1 MAYAT
6 INNTS
11 LWYEVAGQGPHLLQL
26 HGLGLGHANFAPVTP
41 LLRPDFTV
49 IDYDMR
55 GFGDSDKPPAP
66 YSIEGWADEAIG
78 LLDHLGLDA
87 VDVHGTSFGGMVG
100 IVMAAKYPDRVK
112 RLVIGCCMA
121 RYDSLA
127 ILNKKVWKAMATA
140 TGMGEEVANLIAS
153 QAFSRAFHDTDRA
166 PAQVAAMGAAFKK
179 NDPEL
184 WKHFC
189 DLLCEA
195 DLTGYL
201 PQITAPVLVTSG
213 DQDIMTPVDSG
224 PAGVG
229 TREMVRL
236 LPNAWLTLLEGCGH
250 LHLVERPEE
259 SAKLVR
265 DFILD
270 GTVNGETVLGETD
283 GR

>member
-1 MAYAT
+1 MAYAS
-6 INNTS
+6 INGTS

-41 LLRPDFTV
+41 LLREDFTV

-66 YSIEGWADEAIG
+66 YSIEEWADDAIG
-78 LLDHLGLDA
+78 LLDHLGLDQ
-87 VDVHGTSFGGMVG
+87 VHVHGTSFGGMVAL
-100 IVMAAKYPDRVK
+100 VMAARYPQRV
-112 RLVIGCCMA
+112 RRMVIGCCMA
-121 RYDSLA
+121 RYDNLA

-140 TGMGEEVANLIAS
+140 TGMSEHVANLIAS
-153 QAFSRAFHDTDRA
+153 QAFSRGYHDTEQA
-166 PAQVAAMGAAFKK
+166 PRQVAAMAAAFAK

-201 PQITAPVLVTSG
+201 PQVTAPVLVTSG

-229 TREMVRL
+229 TREMVERL
-236 LPNAWLTLLEGCGH
+236 PDARLALLEGCGH

-259 SAKLVR
+259 SATLVR
-265 DFILD
+265 DFILEAGAD
-270 GTVNGETVLGETD
+270 
-283 GR
+283 R